1 MTSSSSTSFFR
12 QTGLSSRGPRFVRQ
26 SRSVPTG
33 KSPISAMCKRASMP
47 WIPLPVPCFGR
58 PEDRS
63 RPASLCDD
71 HRRSQALRRKIVL
84 YRFLLQKN
92 LEQRTRSTNAALS
105 AEVWWRW
112 IPNRARFSGRP
123 TRYRIKPLLPSDQ
136 SKARFGPAGAAV
148 WSSPTIGAEKGVL
161 YVGTGD
167 NYSETST
174 ATSDAIF
181 ALSLDGGRALWIKQ
195 LTANDTLQYCLRD
208 SGQIELSQE
217 CGPDFAIGAPP
228 ILRNLAGKQRILI
241 VAQKSGVVY
250 LTPCCSM

>member
-1 MTSSSSTSFFR
+1 M
-12 QTGLSSRGPRFVRQ
+12 
-26 SRSVPTG
+26 
-33 KSPISAMCKRASMP
+33 
-47 WIPLPVPCFGR
+47 
-58 PEDRS
+58 
-63 RPASLCDD
+63 
-71 HRRSQALRRKIVL
+71 
-84 YRFLLQKN
+84 
-92 LEQRTRSTNAALS
+92 
-105 AEVWWRW
+105 
-112 IPNRARFSGRP
+112 
-123 TRYRIKPLLPSDQ
+123 
-136 SKARFGPAGAAV
+136 
-148 WSSPTIGAEKGVL
+148 L